1 MIQVIKHRHSVRT
14 FEKQDISIEDQKTI
28 RKLLSDIEKETG
40 PFGHS
45 IKLYFLENKDAHSPE
60 AKKVGMYGYVKHVPA
75 FVTGS
80 TKSSFEGLVDFGYI
94 FEKAVLEL
102 SKRGFGTVWLSGD
115 FDNEDL
121 ENFARKGDV
130 VPVMAPVGYP
140 AYKRSLKERFLRMKQ
155 EASDRKPFDQLFFDQ
170 SFETPLTKENK
181 SHRFYNVLEL
191 VQLAPSALNKQPWR
205 VLAKEDALHLY
216 LERTENFPKQPN
228 DVEVVNMG
236 IALRHM
242 AIGLDA
248 ESYTYEIKRLDEA
261 PRHPNYEYIASVLIG

>member
-1 MIQVIKHRHSVRT
+1 MIQAIKHRHSVRT
-14 FEKQDISIEDQKTI
+14 FEKKDISIEDQKTI
-28 RKLLSDIEKETG
+28 RKIVSEVEKETG
-40 PFGHS
+40 PFGNTVR
-45 IKLYFLENKDAHSPE
+45 LYFLLNKDAHNPE

-80 TKSSFEGLVDFGYI
+80 TKKSFEGLIDFGFI
-94 FEKAVLEL
+94 FEKLILEL
-102 SKRGFGTVWLSGD
+102 AKRGFGTVWLSGD

-130 VPVMAPVGYP
+130 VPVLAPVGYP
-140 AYKRSLKERFLRMKQ
+140 AYKRSLRERFLRMKQ

-170 SFETPLTKENK
+170 SFDTPLLKENR
-181 SHRFYNVLEL
+181 SHRFYNILEL

-205 VLAKEDALHLY
+205 VLVKEDALHLY
-216 LERTENFPKQPN
+216 LERTEDLPNQPN
-228 DVEVVNMG
+228 DIEVVNMG

-242 AIGLDA
+242 AFGLDE

-261 PRHPNYEYIASVLIG
+261 PRHSSWEYMATLKIG

>member
-14 FEKQDISIEDQKTI
+14 FEKQEISVEDQKTI
-28 RKLLSDIEKETG
+28 RKLIGEIEKEPG

-45 IKLYFLENKDAHSPE
+45 IKLYFLLNKDAHSPE
-60 AKKVGMYGYVKHVPA
+60 AKKVGMYGYVKHVPG

-80 TKSSFEGLVDFGYI
+80 TKKSFEGLVDFGYV
-94 FEKAVLEL
+94 FEKLILEL

-115 FDNEDL
+115 FENEDL

-140 AYKRSLKERFLRMKQ
+140 AYKRSLRERFLRMKQ
-155 EASDRKPFDQLFFDQ
+155 EASDRKSFDELFFDQ
-170 SFETPLTKENK
+170 SFDTPLAKENR
-181 SHRFYNVLEL
+181 SHRFYNILEL

-205 VLAKEDALHLY
+205 VLVKEDALHLY
-216 LERTENFPKQPN
+216 LERTENFPEQPN

-242 AIGLDA
+242 AIGLEA
-248 ESYTYEIKRLDEA
+248 ESYTYDIKRLDDA
-261 PRHPNYEYIASVLIG
+261 PRHESYEYIATVNIG

>member
-14 FEKQDISIEDQKTI
+14 FEKQDISVEDQKTI
-28 RKLLSDIEKETG
+28 RKLISEIEKETG
-40 PFGHS
+40 PFGNT
-45 IKLYFLENKDAHSPE
+45 IKLYFLLNKDANSPE

-80 TKSSFEGLVDFGYI
+80 TKKSFEGLVDFGYI
-94 FEKAVLEL
+94 FEKLILEL

-115 FDNEDL
+115 FENEDL

-140 AYKRSLKERFLRMKQ
+140 AYKKSLKERFLRMKQ

-170 SFETPLTKENK
+170 SFETPLAKENR
-181 SHRFYNVLEL
+181 SHRFYNILEL

-205 VLAKEDALHLY
+205 ILVKEDALHLY
-216 LERTENFPKQPN
+216 LERTENFPDQPN

-236 IALRHM
+236 IALRHIT
-242 AIGLDA
+242 IGLDA
-248 ESYTYEIKRLDEA
+248 ESYTYEIKRFDDVV
-261 PRHPNYEYIASVLIG
+261 RHEPYEYIATVKIG

>member
-14 FEKQDISIEDQKTI
+14 FEKQDISVEDQKTI
-28 RKLLSDIEKETG
+28 RKLISEIEKETG
-40 PFGHS
+40 PFGNT
-45 IKLYFLENKDAHSPE
+45 IKLYFLLNKDANSPE

-80 TKSSFEGLVDFGYI
+80 TKKSFEGLVDFGYI
-94 FEKAVLEL
+94 FEKLILEL

-115 FDNEDL
+115 FENEDL

-140 AYKRSLKERFLRMKQ
+140 AYKKSLKERFLRMKQ
-155 EASDRKPFDQLFFDQ
+155 EASDRKSFDELFFDQ
-170 SFETPLTKENK
+170 SFETPLAKENR

-205 VLAKEDALHLY
+205 ILVKEDALHLY
-216 LERTENFPKQPN
+216 LERTENFPDQPN

-236 IALRHM
+236 IALRHIT
-242 AIGLDA
+242 IGLDA
-248 ESYTYEIKRLDEA
+248 ESYTYEIKRFDDVV
-261 PRHPNYEYIASVLIG
+261 RHEPYEYIATVKIG

>member
-28 RKLLSDIEKETG
+28 RKLIQEVEKETG
-40 PFGHS
+40 PFGHTA
-45 IKLYFLENKDAHSPE
+45 KLYFLMNKDAHSPE
-60 AKKVGMYGYVKHVPA
+60 AKKVGMYGYVKHVPG

-80 TKSSFEGLVDFGYI
+80 CKNSFEGLIDFGYLFQKLI
-94 FEKAVLEL
+94 LEL

-140 AYKRSLKERFLRMKQ
+140 AYKRSLRERFLRMKQ
-155 EASDRKPFDQLFFDQ
+155 EASDRKPFEELFYDQ
-170 SFETPLTKENK
+170 SFETPFNKENT
-181 SHRFYNVLEL
+181 SHRWYNVLEL

-205 VLAKEDALHLY
+205 ILAKEDALHVY
-216 LERTENFPKQPN
+216 LERTENFPDQPN

-236 IALRHM
+236 IALRHIT
-242 AIGLDA
+242 IGLEA
-248 ESYTYEIKRLDEA
+248 ESYTYQIKRLDEA
-261 PRHPNYEYIASVLIG
+261 PRQSNLEYIATVEIR

>member
-14 FEKQDISIEDQKTI
+14 FEKQEISIEDQKTI
-28 RKLLSDIEKETG
+28 RKLIEEIEKEPG
-40 PFGHS
+40 PFGHQVR
-45 IKLYFLENKDAHSPE
+45 LYFLLNKDAHSPE
-60 AKKVGMYGYVKHVPA
+60 AKKVGMYGYVKNVPA

-80 TKSSFEGLVDFGYI
+80 TKNSFEGLIDFGFV
-94 FEKAVLEL
+94 FERLILEIA
-102 SKRGFGTVWLSGD
+102 KRGFGTVWLSGD

-140 AYKRSLKERFLRMKQ
+140 AYKKSLRERFLRMKQ
-155 EASDRKPFDQLFFDQ
+155 EASDRKSFEDLFFDQ
-170 SFETPLTKENK
+170 SFETPLPKENQ
-181 SHRFYNVLEL
+181 SHRFYEILKL

-205 VLAKEDALHLY
+205 VLVKENALHLY
-216 LERTENFPKQPN
+216 LNRTENLLAQPN
-228 DVEVVNMG
+228 DVEVINMG

-248 ESYTYEIKRLDEA
+248 ESYTYEITRIDEA
-261 PRHPNYEYIASVLIG
+261 PRHPSWEYMATIKIG